1 MNTNFRIIKYME
13 PVPREGVQCFR
24 TIVSPQPGYYVL
36 ISEVHRRGMDEA
48 LCFPCDSEGEPTRLI
63 EITSGWDTPS
73 ALENLKGCWTPER
86 HRGEAW

>member
-1 MNTNFRIIKYME
+1 MSNNFKLLTWMA
-13 PVPREGVQCFR
+13 PVTFEDGHGFR
-24 TIVSPQPGYYVL
+24 TIVSPQDGYYVL

-63 EITSGWDTPS
+63 EITSGWDTPN

>member
-13 PVPREGVQCFR
+13 PVPREDGQCFR

-48 LCFPCDSEGEPTRLI
+48 L
-63 EITSGWDTPS
+63 
-73 ALENLKGCWTPER
+73 
-86 HRGEAW
+86 